1 MTQPGQGMDQWG
13 TIGSSNELAFIN
25 GEECVDQLNE
35 NKTLMNA
42 AT

>member
-1 MTQPGQGMDQWG
+1 MGNNFGC
-13 TIGSSNELAFIN
+13 SNELAFIN

-35 NKTLMNA
+35 SKTLMDA